1 MGYCSLV
8 CPLKPECCQELEQE
22 LATVPNS
29 RCPSWGQCPCHRTL
43 AMAHPLCSAGALSA
57 YTSFIFARSPVT
69 RRNCTVAAGQLSSLY
84 FGICEHSRRSPELL
98 QVPMSLLKTRTARL
112 AVNPLIQLGLLKV
125 GITSEPPPVPFNMRY
140 SMLPLL

>member
-1 MGYCSLV
+1 M
-8 CPLKPECCQELEQE
+8 
-22 LATVPNS
+22 
-29 RCPSWGQCPCHRTL
+29 
-43 AMAHPLCSAGALSA
+43 
-57 YTSFIFARSPVT
+57 
-69 RRNCTVAAGQLSSLY
+69 AAGQLSSLY

-140 SMLPLL
+140 SMPSEGVNTLE